1 VSVSLGVEQ
10 LRALRVQLR
19 SMARETYRRTLR
31 DFGPCRD
38 SSNSGLRDELL
49 ARSLAQGGPGCN
61 HDGRV
66 LVRKDRYEDDER
78 KREGGCGCGGLR
90 LFSSPGIAAAS
101 QYFLAK
107 AWDGGACSTRA

>member
-49 ARSLAQGGPGCN
+49 ARNLAQGGPGCN

-78 KREGGCGCGGLR
+78 KREGGGWLWWSEIIQFPR
-90 LFSSPGIAAAS
+90 NRRRVTVLFG
-101 QYFLAK
+101 
-107 AWDGGACSTRA
+107 